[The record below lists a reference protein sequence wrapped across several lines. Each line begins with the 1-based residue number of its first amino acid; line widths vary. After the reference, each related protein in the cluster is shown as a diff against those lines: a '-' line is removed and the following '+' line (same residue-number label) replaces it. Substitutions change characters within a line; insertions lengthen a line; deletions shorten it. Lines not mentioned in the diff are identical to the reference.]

1 MKINWW
7 DSAGDKFNPPSPVQ
21 RQLSLLWQSPELE
34 ALWDMGKYVET
45 SRAPGQ
51 LLILNPLFLLNTELC
66 SLSSPAQAPVNSVPY
81 PLCSARAKRDT
92 HEMHHACFC
101 LFAAISKWEHK
112 QSHRAQLHQE
122 GKKKSKSDEQFTER
136 FRVEECLEILE
147 PNLFSDI

>member
-1 MKINWW
+1 
-7 DSAGDKFNPPSPVQ
+7 
-21 RQLSLLWQSPELE
+21 
-34 ALWDMGKYVET
+34 MGQYVET
-45 SRAPGQ
+45 SRTPGQ

-122 GKKKSKSDEQFTER
+122 GKK
-136 FRVEECLEILE
+136 
-147 PNLFSDI
+147 NLSRMNSLQNALG